1 VIRATNHPLRGH
13 PSPSGAPP
21 GGVEIDA
28 GILARAFDIGAD
40 QILGLLEEK
49 AITSRLDRGVDEDVG
64 TWRLVFFHRN
74 ARLTV
79 IMDKAGVVLR
89 QSLVDFGDMPLPRS
103 MHRP

>member
-1 VIRATNHPLRGH
+1 MIRATNHP
-13 PSPSGAPP
+13 SPSGPPP

-28 GILARAFDIGAD
+28 AILARAFDIRAD
-40 QILGLLEEK
+40 AILGLLEGR
-49 AITSRLDRGVDEDVG
+49 AITSRLDRGVDEDAG
-64 TWRLVFFHRN
+64 TWRLIFFRRN

-79 IMDKAGVVLR
+79 IMDQAGVVLR

>member
-1 VIRATNHPLRGH
+1 MGMMDKPPLAGTSH
-13 PSPSGAPP
+13 

-28 GILARAFDIGAD
+28 EILARAFGIEAD
-40 QILGLLEEK
+40 RIPGLLKER
-49 AITSRLDRGVDEDVG
+49 AITSRLDRGVDEDAG

-79 IMDKAGVVLR
+79 IMDETGAVLR
-89 QSLVDFGDMPLPRS
+89 QSLVDFGDVPLPRS

>member
-1 VIRATNHPLRGH
+1 MMQVANRQSADHPA
-13 PSPSGAPP
+13 PSEALP

-28 GILARAFDIGAD
+28 GILARAFGIEAD
-40 QILGLLEEK
+40 RIPGLLEER
-49 AITSRLDRGVDEDVG
+49 AITSRLDRGVDEDAG

-79 IMDKAGVVLR
+79 IMDEAGAVLR